1 MNAEPASRQAIASR
15 GDFVAAARE
24 LLLQA
29 DQSLTRDI
37 TLIDTD
43 FSPWPL
49 DEPAVVDALT
59 RWARLPGRR
68 LRLVGSR
75 FDIIEREQPRFAAW
89 RKPFAHA
96 VECVSPIDVA
106 AADMPSV
113 LLFDATCV
121 ELLDREHWQARCSS
135 ERRTIVMQRE
145 RLDALL
151 QRCEA
156 AWPITMLGL

>member
-1 MNAEPASRQAIASR
+1 MNAEPASRQAITSR

-37 TLIDTD
+37 TLIDAD

-75 FDIIEREQPRFAAW
+75 FDIIERDQPRFAAW

-96 VECVSPIDVA
+96 VECVSPTDVA
-106 AADMPSV
+106 AGDMPCV
-113 LLFDATCV
+113 LLFDATSV

-135 ERRTIVMQRE
+135 ERRTVVLQRE